1 MISPFSGFW
10 IEANQ
15 SGNSFSFNESSIENS
30 YGDTT
35 RSTSTPSDSTGYGVI
50 TFESGGYESSVYV
63 SFSES
68 GDVNLDPADARR
80 IVPMQPSTH
89 LTSMIYES
97 GKSLS
102 INNLPFNLNNDVM
115 YPLDVMMLEVTETGY
130 ETQEAEIDISYDL
143 SQLPEGIMLALRD
156 NSTGDMMYL
165 EGSSLETSLQSKGS
179 FDYPSGHMSN
189 YPELESRN
197 LRYLFMEH

>member
-1 MISPFSGFW
+1 M
-10 IEANQ
+10 
-15 SGNSFSFNESSIENS
+15 
-30 YGDTT
+30 
-35 RSTSTPSDSTGYGVI
+35 
-50 TFESGGYESSVYV
+50 
-63 SFSES
+63 
-68 GDVNLDPADARR
+68 NLDPADARR

-130 ETQEAEIDISYDL
+130 ETQEAEIDISYEV
-143 SQLPEGIMLALRD
+143 PEGIMLALRD

-165 EGSSLETSLQSKGS
+165 EGSSI
-179 FDYPSGHMSN
+179 
-189 YPELESRN
+189 RN
-197 LRYLFMEH
+197 IFTK